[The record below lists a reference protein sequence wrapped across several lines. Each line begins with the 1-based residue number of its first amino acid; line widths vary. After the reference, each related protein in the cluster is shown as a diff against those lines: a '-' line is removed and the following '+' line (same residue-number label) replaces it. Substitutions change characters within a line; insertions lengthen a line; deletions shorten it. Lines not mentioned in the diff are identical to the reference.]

1 MTRPQDVPERR
12 PHRAICAVRG
22 CPRSSNL
29 LREASARSS
38 TFAPAGSRWPTPPST
53 SAIYV
58 IRCDGVEI
66 HRSARRHGVSDADII
81 HAVDPSLVVV
91 DVDRAADPPTVPVI
105 GPALPGAR
113 HSHYWGTSVYVS

>member
-58 IRCDGVEI
+58 IRCDGLEI
-66 HRSARRHGVSDADII
+66 NRSDRRHGDNDAAIF
-81 HAVDPSLVVV
+81 HSVDHSLVEPTL
-91 DVDRAADPPTVPVI
+91 DWEGYPPKT
-105 GPALPGAR
+105 R
-113 HSHYWGTSVYVS
+113 Q